1 MCICVTTKVANTT
14 GVTRYIFMCKKKYI
28 LIYLYKTIY
37 MYKYITIYTY
47 ILIII

>member
-1 MCICVTTKVANTT
+1 MCICVTIKVGNTRC
-14 GVTRYIFMCKKKYI
+14 VVSYIYMYKKKYI
-28 LIYLYKTIY
+28 LVYLYKTIY